1 MFKKIK
7 EFISLFAQGVNYAGA
22 LNMNGGQM
30 SSLEVIRVVQ

>member
-22 LNMNGGQM
+22 LNMNGGHM
-30 SSLEVIRVVQ
+30 SSLESVRVVQ